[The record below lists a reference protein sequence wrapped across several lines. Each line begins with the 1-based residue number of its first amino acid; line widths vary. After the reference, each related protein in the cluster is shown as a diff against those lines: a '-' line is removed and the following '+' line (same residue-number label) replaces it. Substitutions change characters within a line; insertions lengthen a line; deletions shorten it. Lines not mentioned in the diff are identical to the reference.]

1 MIWHKQ
7 KRLVLNLPL
16 FSFLLSFSFSSL
28 SLHFSALFMTSC
40 LDSAATVTGGVAGA
54 GGIGGGVSGGFEELR
69 VDGGEKPGNF
79 DPKDDLEGF
88 FIG

>member
-7 KRLVLNLPL
+7 KRLALNLPL
-16 FSFLLSFSFSSL
+16 FSFLLSLSSL

-40 LDSAATVTGGVAGA
+40 LDSGATATGGMAGA